1 MAEKKMNWKN
11 AEAGINRRIA
21 NLALHPSTSS
31 SMIISLKLA
40 PLRERLDRG
49 ERTEALYDAI
59 MKEAEL

>member
-11 AEAGINRRIA
+11 AEAALNKRIA
-21 NLALHPSTSS
+21 DLALHPSGAS
-31 SMIISLKLA
+31 SMIISFKLA

-59 MKEAEL
+59 MKEVEL